1 MNDAMT
7 HKAPTADGGQV
18 APGRGKHR
26 GPVSTQDGETAPR
39 GRHRRPVEEQEHAE
53 SAA

>member
-7 HKAPTADGGQV
+7 QQAPTADGGQV
-18 APGRGKHR
+18 APGHGKHR
-26 GPVSTQDGETAPR
+26 GPVSTQDGGAAPR
-39 GRHRRPVEEQEHAE
+39 GRHRRPVEEQERTE